1 MFAHLRLVCEY
12 VTNIINSV
20 ASTLIKSLPP
30 INRLVLGLPTRRCS
44 NATYRLHAQT
54 EMVPGKRSLPGET
67 QLDVGR

>member
-30 INRLVLGLPTRRCS
+30 INRLPTGRCS

-67 QLDVGR
+67 QLDVGRYVA